1 MKFIKYLTATLLL
14 TFVLIAGNF
23 LNIVTYGGGIFHSSY
38 QSEIQVKAHRV
49 QQINEPKIILVAGS
63 SAAFGLDQ
71 YMLEEATGYKV
82 VNMGLHAGFGATF
95 PSELAKANIN
105 PGDIVLF
112 GYEYTN
118 SFSDFGTDLIMSGI
132 DNDLSLYQYV
142 PVKNWPNLLGYAFTY
157 AYKVNTYR
165 DSSGIY
171 SRESF
176 DANDQMICNRS
187 YFMNFYDVATYGS
200 VDIGDP
206 AIDDTAV
213 QYLCSFKQYIE
224 DHGASVYFVSP
235 PVLEDSLT
243 CTLDDLE
250 RFKQEEIS
258 KIGVPYICDP
268 ADYVFPSTLM
278 FNSIYHCNSRGEA
291 VRTKL
296 LIRDLY
302 NAGVVQPTGAVDCTL
317 DQNDALLFESNP
329 ASYLNKVENSRYTL
343 LLSTRSSTVL
353 NHELC
358 TALQARGLTPDAIQ
372 NSLSYCAIV
381 TPDSVQEEFGTPV
394 SQAAGILPGSN
405 VPYYIESIASDVE
418 NKSSLQINDEEYS
431 WNEDGLNLLLWDND
445 EQTIVDVFSVDAD
458 GVIHR

>member
-1 MKFIKYLTATLLL
+1 M
-14 TFVLIAGNF
+14 
-23 LNIVTYGGGIFHSSY
+23 
-38 QSEIQVKAHRV
+38 
-49 QQINEPKIILVAGS
+49 
-63 SAAFGLDQ
+63 
-71 YMLEEATGYKV
+71 
-82 VNMGLHAGFGATF
+82 
-95 PSELAKANIN
+95 
-105 PGDIVLF
+105 
-112 GYEYTN
+112 
-118 SFSDFGTDLIMSGI
+118 
-132 DNDLSLYQYV
+132 
-142 PVKNWPNLLGYAFTY
+142 
-157 AYKVNTYR
+157 
-165 DSSGIY
+165 
-171 SRESF
+171 
-176 DANDQMICNRS
+176 
-187 YFMNFYDVATYGS
+187 
-200 VDIGDP
+200 
-206 AIDDTAV
+206 
-213 QYLCSFKQYIE
+213 
-224 DHGASVYFVSP
+224 
-235 PVLEDSLT
+235 T

-278 FNSIYHCNSRGEA
+278 FDSIYHCNSRGEA

-317 DQNDALLFESNP
+317 DKNDALLFESDP